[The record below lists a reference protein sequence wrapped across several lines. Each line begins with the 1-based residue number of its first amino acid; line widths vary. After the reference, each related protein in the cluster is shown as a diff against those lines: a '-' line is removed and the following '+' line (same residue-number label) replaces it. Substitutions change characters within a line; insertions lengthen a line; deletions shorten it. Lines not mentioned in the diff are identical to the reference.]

1 MEEKRERMRVSMH
14 SGRCG
19 SAQHNDRTFLEGM
32 TEQER
37 AELAAHINLAASAE
51 NEYFT
56 WNGSEESFKEN
67 ELKYY
72 KERFSAACEITNQKY
87 RKEGHPEKCR
97 TPEDFYKNKKL
108 CPEEIILQIGDKDC
122 DIKMEDFRACINEY
136 ISRIDEW
143 NEEHG
148 GPFVWLSGAIHV
160 DETSLHCHLRRVWE
174 YRDKDGLV
182 RIGQDKALEAAGVNL
197 PHPEKKKGR
206 HNNRKI
212 NFDQMAREIWQQV
225 CIEHGYE
232 IETEPRPGVKHKD
245 KVDYISSQIQAEIE
259 ELKVEKE
266 DLKREKRRLQ
276 EEKEV
281 LIREKKDLQIE
292 KEAAMGD
299 LQKTI
304 DLRKQIYEEAIR
316 EIEKNGFFFDQ
327 AREIASG
334 EDPELDPSWIRL
346 CRQIMA
352 IISYDG
358 KDSMGRR
365 SLQDLSPR
373 RLQLEVSEFLM
384 SKIKEIPQK
393 LLPELGRE
401 LLQEEQNRFNQ
412 RECIK
417 SKDEWER

>member
-37 AELAAHINLAASAE
+37 AELAAHINLAASAG

-97 TPEDFYKNKKL
+97 TPEDFYKNKKM
-108 CPEEIILQIGDKDC
+108 CPEEVILQIGDKDC
-122 DIKMEDFRACINEY
+122 DIKMEDFRSCVSEY
-136 ISRIDEW
+136 ISKIDAW

-148 GPFVWLSGAIHV
+148 RPFTWLSGAIHV

-174 YRDKDGLV
+174 YKDKDGHI
-182 RIGQDKALEAAGVNL
+182 RIGQDKALEAAGINL
-197 PHPEKKKGR
+197 PYPEKKKGR

-232 IETEPRPGVKHKD
+232 IETEPRLGVKHKD
-245 KVDYISSQIQAEIE
+245 KAAFISEQIQAEIE
-259 ELKVEKE
+259 NLKTEKE
-266 DLKREKRRLQ
+266 DLKKEKIRLQ
-276 EEKEV
+276 EEKAV
-281 LIREKKDLQIE
+281 LIKE
-292 KEAAMGD
+292 KEQLQEDRNKAVED
-299 LQKTI
+299 LQKAI
-304 DLRKQIYEEAIR
+304 DLREKIYKEAIA
-316 EIEKNGFFFDQ
+316 EIEKNGFFFDNV
-327 AREIASG
+327 RNIASG
-334 EDPELDPSWIRL
+334 EAPELDPSWIRL
-346 CRQIMA
+346 CRQVMA
-352 IISYDG
+352 IISYEG
-358 KDSMGRR
+358 KDSAGHR

-384 SKIKEIPQK
+384 AKIKEIPPR
-393 LLPELGRE
+393 LLPELGKE
-401 LLQEEQNRFNQ
+401 LLEEERESFERRGFGRNR
-412 RECIK
+412 
-417 SKDEWER
+417 DEWER